1 MPGERGA
8 GQAHGPLPLTL
19 ADRTRPATRDPRAE
33 AGDAPDLRVAA
44 LLAATPHD
52 AEHLL
57 PLLLAV
63 QAALGHVPPAAI
75 PAIAEAFG
83 RSRSE
88 VYAVVTFYKDLRTA
102 PVGRTVVQLCMAEAC
117 QAVGCRAL
125 AAHAE
130 ARLGVALDGTTADGR
145 VHLEATFCLG
155 NCALGPAVRVG
166 DDVHGLVTPSR
177 LDALVDALVAT
188 VP

>member
-1 MPGERGA
+1 MEA
-8 GQAHGPLPLTL
+8 
-19 ADRTRPATRDPRAE
+19 RAE
-33 AGDAPDLRVAA
+33 AADVPDLRVAA

-63 QAALGHVPPAAI
+63 QAALGHVPPASI

-130 ARLGVALDGTTADGR
+130 ARLGVAMDGTTADGR
-145 VHLEATFCLG
+145 VHLEATYCLG

-166 DDVHGLVTPSR
+166 DDVHGLVSAER
-177 LDALVDALVAT
+177 LDALLDTLQCALPDALPDSRSVG
-188 VP
+188 VR

>member
-1 MPGERGA
+1 
-8 GQAHGPLPLTL
+8 
-19 ADRTRPATRDPRAE
+19 
-33 AGDAPDLRVAA
+33 VAA

-63 QAALGHVPPAAI
+63 QGALGHVPPASI
-75 PAIAEAFG
+75 PVIAEAFS

-88 VYAVVTFYKDLRTA
+88 VYAVVTFYKDLRLA

-125 AAHAE
+125 AAHAQV
-130 ARLGVALDGTTADGR
+130 RLGVAMGETTADGR
-145 VHLEATFCLG
+145 AHLEATYCLG
-155 NCALGPAVRVG
+155 NCALGPAVRIG
-166 DDVHGLVTPSR
+166 DAVHGLVSAAR
-177 LDALVDALVAT
+177 LDALLAE